1 MKKLQLIATLLVLV
15 LFATLAA
22 GCGGDAKKPAQPAKP
37 AGPSGKL
44 MIYTSMFPDIIEA
57 VKPELKKAFPN
68 LDVQWF
74 QAGSEQV
81 MTKLAGEIEAKKVQ
95 ADVLMVSDPGY
106 YITLKEKNLLMKF
119 DAPNRKFVGEKYKDA
134 EGYWTGVRLSYMLI
148 AYNTTKVKPEEAP
161 KTFKD
166 LTDPKWEN
174 KLAMAN
180 PLLSGSILT
189 VAADLSQR
197 YGWDFFKALKA
208 NGIKIEGGNTA
219 VQNKLI
225 TGEYFVGI
233 IGEENILKVSAK
245 GEPLKVAYATDGA
258 VILPSP
264 IAIFAS
270 TQNPEAA
277 KAVTDWWLSK
287 EGQQAIVTKGW
298 MHSVRDDVPPPK
310 GAPDKAVI
318 TKNSPMLNWAKFA
331 KEAESIKE
339 TFRKLVIE
347 K

>member
-1 MKKLQLIATLLVLV
+1 MRKATVILVLAMFV
-15 LFATLAA
+15 IAAVVA
-22 GCGGDAKKPAQPAKP
+22 GCGGTDKKPAEQPKAK
-37 AGPSGKL
+37 GPSGTL
-44 MIYTSMFPDIIEA
+44 MIYTSIYPDIVELVKPAIAKKFPD
-57 VKPELKKAFPN
+57 LKVN
-68 LDVQWF
+68 WF

-81 MTKLAGEIEAKKVQ
+81 MAKLAGEIEAKKVQ

-106 YITLKEKNLLMKF
+106 YITLKEKNLLLKF
-119 DAPNRKFVGEKYKDA
+119 DAPNRQFVDAKYKDN
-134 EGYWTGVRLSYMLI
+134 EGYWTGVRLSYMLM
-148 AYNTTKVKPEEAP
+148 AYNTAKVKPEEAP
-161 KTFKD
+161 KSFKD
-166 LTDPKWEN
+166 LLDPKWNN

-189 VAADLSQR
+189 VTADLSQR
-197 YGWDFFKALKA
+197 YGWDYFKALNA
-208 NGIKIEGGNTA
+208 NGMKIEGGNTA
-219 VQNKLI
+219 VQNKLV

-245 GEPLKVAYATDGA
+245 GEPLKVAYPTDGA

-270 TQNPEAA
+270 SQNPEAA

-298 MHSVRDDVPPPK
+298 MHSVRNDVPPPK

-318 TKNSPMLNWAKFA
+318 TKNSPMLDWGKFA
-331 KEAESIKE
+331 KEAEIVKE
-339 TFRKLVIE
+339 TFRKTMLE

>member
-1 MKKLQLIATLLVLV
+1 MKKATLIATLLILV
-15 LFATLAA
+15 LLTALSA
-22 GCGGDAKKPAQPAKP
+22 GCGGDAKKVSEPAKP

-81 MTKLAGEIEAKKVQ
+81 MTKLAGEIEAKKIQ

-106 YITLKEKNLLMKF
+106 YITLKEKNLLLKF
-119 DAPNRKFVGEKYKDA
+119 DAPNRKFVGEKYKDT

-166 LTDPKWEN
+166 LTDPKWKD
-174 KLAMAN
+174 KLSMAN

-197 YGWDFFKALKA
+197 YGWDYFKALKA
-208 NGIKIEGGNTA
+208 NGLKIEGGNTA

-245 GEPLKVAYATDGA
+245 GEPLKVAYPTDGA

-264 IAIFAS
+264 IAIFTN

-287 EGQQAIVTKGW
+287 DGQQAIVTKGW
-298 MHSVRDDVPPPK
+298 MHSVRDDVPPPQ

-318 TKNSPMLNWAKFA
+318 TKNSPMLDWAKFA
-331 KEAESIKE
+331 KEAESVKE
-339 TFRKLVIE
+339 TFRKTVME